1 MESSLTIGLLG
12 QPNTGKST
20 LFNRLTGARQ
30 HVGNWP
36 GKTVEQK
43 SGEFRADNLTY
54 HLVDLP
60 GTYSLAAN
68 SEEELITRDFI
79 FSGPSDLIVVMID
92 ASQIERSMYLLA
104 DYAGINLPVVAV
116 LNMMDVAWQNG
127 KKIDCPQIAAKLKIP
142 VVPMVA
148 TKKGGTAE
156 LMDSLKTAAFAQGV
170 VAPQAMLQEY
180 RTVFGAA
187 FDALLDALPEGGV
200 GNYSAMWLAIKL
212 LEGDR
217 QIIKL
222 VRDTVDSEQWVQ
234 IEALIR
240 QNPDG
245 ALRAAGCKYEW
256 IKRIIA
262 GNVDETEQVKRAGGK
277 FDKIATHPFFGK
289 PLAILMMILGFAVS
303 MAMAVPF
310 MGLIFGLIPPLTR
323 GTAEILANLGT
334 ASFLVS
340 LITEA
345 AIPGTLMTLFMVIYV
360 TGVTLVFGF
369 MEDVGYMARVA
380 YVFDGAM
387 SKIGLHGKAAMPF
400 MMSFGCNIAGITGTR
415 VIDSWQQR
423 LVTLAAS
430 WVIPCLAMWGVIGL
444 VGSIFFG
451 QNAIWII
458 IALFIAAVAHIRLT
472 AWFFGK
478 ILLKD
483 YEANGLIMELPP
495 YHKPNWKTIFTYVWT
510 RLKTVFSKSFKVI
523 VGVSVLVWLLSYSN
537 DGQIEHSL
545 IYPIGKFIEPFGAL
559 FGLDWRLFMAF
570 LFSIMGKEAALGVI
584 SMLYG
589 VGGGISSFAGNM
601 IQGAFQGD
609 KAGLT
614 TVMLDTVSKPAALAF
629 MFAFFFNVPCMA
641 AIASARIET
650 HSLAWTLKILSYYII
665 VALLIGGIA
674 YRVGML
680 IF

>member
-1 MESSLTIGLLG
+1 MESPLTIGLLG

-127 KKIDCPQIAAKLKIP
+127 KKIDCPQIAARLKIP
-142 VVPMVA
+142 VVSMVA

-180 RTVFGAA
+180 RTVFRAA
-187 FDALLDALPEGGV
+187 FDALLDALPEGGI

-262 GNVDETEQVKRAGGK
+262 GNVDETEQVKRAGGEL
-277 FDKIATHPFFGK
+277 DKIATYPFF
-289 PLAILMMILGFAVS
+289 
-303 MAMAVPF
+303 
-310 MGLIFGLIPPLTR
+310 
-323 GTAEILANLGT
+323 
-334 ASFLVS
+334 
-340 LITEA
+340 
-345 AIPGTLMTLFMVIYV
+345 
-360 TGVTLVFGF
+360 
-369 MEDVGYMARVA
+369 
-380 YVFDGAM
+380 
-387 SKIGLHGKAAMPF
+387 
-400 MMSFGCNIAGITGTR
+400 
-415 VIDSWQQR
+415 W
-423 LVTLAAS
+423 
-430 WVIPCLAMWGVIGL
+430 
-444 VGSIFFG
+444 
-451 QNAIWII
+451 
-458 IALFIAAVAHIRLT
+458 
-472 AWFFGK
+472 
-478 ILLKD
+478 
-483 YEANGLIMELPP
+483 
-495 YHKPNWKTIFTYVWT
+495 
-510 RLKTVFSKSFKVI
+510 
-523 VGVSVLVWLLSYSN
+523 
-537 DGQIEHSL
+537 
-545 IYPIGKFIEPFGAL
+545 
-559 FGLDWRLFMAF
+559 
-570 LFSIMGKEAALGVI
+570 
-584 SMLYG
+584 
-589 VGGGISSFAGNM
+589 
-601 IQGAFQGD
+601 
-609 KAGLT
+609 
-614 TVMLDTVSKPAALAF
+614 
-629 MFAFFFNVPCMA
+629 
-641 AIASARIET
+641 
-650 HSLAWTLKILSYYII
+650 
-665 VALLIGGIA
+665 
-674 YRVGML
+674 
-680 IF
+680 